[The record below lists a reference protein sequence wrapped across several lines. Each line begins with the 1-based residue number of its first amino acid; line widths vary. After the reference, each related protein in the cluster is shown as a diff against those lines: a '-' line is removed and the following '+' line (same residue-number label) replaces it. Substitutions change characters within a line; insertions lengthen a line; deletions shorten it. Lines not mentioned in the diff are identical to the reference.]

1 LFVLIISN
9 VELKT
14 DVLDE
19 PLIFYC
25 LTFNGC
31 T

>member
-19 PLIFYC
+19 PLIFIV
-25 LTFNGC
+25 
-31 T
+31 